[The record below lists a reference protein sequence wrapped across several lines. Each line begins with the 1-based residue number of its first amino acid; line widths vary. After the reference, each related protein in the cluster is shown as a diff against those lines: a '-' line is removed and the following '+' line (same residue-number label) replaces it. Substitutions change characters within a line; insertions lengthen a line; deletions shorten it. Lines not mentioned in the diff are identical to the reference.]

1 MYSKKEIKKCCVK
14 GTIHFKKMSFKEIE
28 NQEKKKKKKMFL
40 LLPFKSSTF
49 DIFFCSFLS
58 LSIISFSAFNNFV
71 TSSYLSFSLLSTNSL
86 FSICKSTN
94 ALDIFN
100 FSCSAPINTS

>member
-1 MYSKKEIKKCCVK
+1 MGMYSKKEIKKCCVK

-28 NQEKKKKKKMFL
+28 NQEKKKRKKCSCCYL
-40 LLPFKSSTF
+40 LNLQHLIF
-49 DIFFCSFLS
+49 FFCSFLS

-100 FSCSAPINTS
+100 FSCSAP